1 MSGGIF
7 EAAPDR
13 PADVARTLGV
23 ARVAAGRLAQASLL
37 GAGAIGASIAL
48 MGTSAWLIS
57 RAALHP
63 SEASLTLAIV
73 GVQFFG
79 LSRGFLRYGERL
91 VGHDAALRVLT
102 DLRVRVYDRLEAIAP
117 AGLPLFRRGDLVA
130 RVVDDVDSLQDVV
143 LRVIQPFAVA
153 CVVGAA
159 TVAVMWVLLPGAG
172 AVLLVAL
179 VVSATLV
186 PWLTGRLAKREE
198 SKQASVRGELSAA
211 VVDLIEGAPE
221 LTVMGGTG
229 EQVERIA
236 TADRRLRA
244 TARKGAG
251 TAGIGLGLTTALAG
265 LASWGAL
272 TLGVRAT
279 HGGHL
284 DGALLA
290 VLALVPLAAFELVA
304 PLPAATQALQRSRTA
319 AGRVFAATDAPAP
332 VEEPDDAPLPLPGE
346 VPGPH
351 TLSLRSVWAGYP
363 GTDRPVLRGVDLDLT
378 PGRRVAL
385 VGQSGAGK
393 STLADVLVRFL
404 PVDAGE
410 ATLDGVPLD
419 RLASDDVRRVVGL
432 VEQSPHLFATSLAE
446 NLRVGRRSAS
456 DEELTEALER
466 VGLGDW
472 LAGLPAGLATHVGRA
487 GARLSGGQRQRVA
500 VARALLAGFSI
511 LILDEPAEHLDPQGA
526 DAITADLLALT
537 EGHSTLFITH
547 RLMGLDQVDEIM
559 VLDGGRVVEH
569 GTHADLVTAGGRYAG
584 LWWDEL
590 MNDETALDPRS
601 TTPVTPEGRAAV
613 LDDPNEA
620 DLNEEVDLNEAVL
633 NEGSDTP

>member
-1 MSGGIF
+1 MSATVYEPG
-7 EAAPDR
+7 ADR
-13 PADVARTLGV
+13 PATVGRTLGI
-23 ARVAAGRLAQASLL
+23 ARVARGRLAQASLL

-73 GVQFFG
+73 GVQVFG

-91 VGHDAALRVLT
+91 VGHDAALRVLA
-102 DLRVRVYDRLEAIAP
+102 DLRVRVYGRLEAIAP
-117 AGLPLFRRGDLVA
+117 AGLPLFRRGDLVS

-143 LRVIQPFAVA
+143 LRVIQPFAVG
-153 CVVGAA
+153 CLVGAS
-159 TVAVMWVLLPGAG
+159 TVAVMWLLLPGAG

-179 VVSATLV
+179 VVSATAV
-186 PWLTGRLAKREE
+186 PWLTGRLARREE
-198 SKQASVRGELSAA
+198 SKQATARGELGAA

-229 EQVERIA
+229 EQVARI
-236 TADRRLRA
+236 TEADRRLRG
-244 TARKGAG
+244 TARQGAG
-251 TAGIGLGLTTALAG
+251 TTGIGLGLSTALAG

-272 TLGVRAT
+272 ALGVQAT

-319 AGRVFAATDAPAP
+319 AGRVFAATDAPPP
-332 VEEPDDAPLPLPGE
+332 VGEPDPPLPLSGA

-351 TLSLRSVWAGYP
+351 ALRLRSVWAGYP
-363 GTDRPVLRGVDLDLT
+363 GTDRPVLRGVDLDLV
-378 PGRRVAL
+378 PGSRVAL
-385 VGQSGAGK
+385 VGRSGAGK

-404 PVDAGE
+404 PVDGGQ

-419 RLASDDVRRVVGL
+419 RFSSDDVRRVVGL
-432 VEQSPHLFATSLAE
+432 VEQSPHLFATTLAE
-446 NLRVGRRSAS
+446 NLRVGRRSAGD
-456 DEELTEALER
+456 DELVDVLAR

-472 LAGLPAGLATHVGRA
+472 LAGLPSGLATRVGPA
-487 GARLSGGQRQRVA
+487 GTNLSGGQRQRVA
-500 VARALLAGFSI
+500 VARALLADFSI
-511 LILDEPAEHLDPQGA
+511 LILDEPAEHLDPAAA
-526 DAITADLLALT
+526 DSLTADLLALT

-547 RLMGLDQVDEIM
+547 RLSGLHRVDQII
-559 VLDGGRVVEH
+559 VLEEGRVVER
-569 GTHADLVTAGGRYAG
+569 GTHGELVTAGGRYAG

-590 MNDETALDPRS
+590 ISDRSAPDAPPALGP
-601 TTPVTPEGRAAV
+601 V
-613 LDDPNEA
+613 LD
-620 DLNEEVDLNEAVL
+620 EAVL

>member
-1 MSGGIF
+1 MSGTVF
-7 EAAPDR
+7 EPAADR
-13 PADVARTLGV
+13 PADVGRTLGI
-23 ARVAAGRLAQASLL
+23 ARVAAGRLAQAALL

-102 DLRVRVYDRLEAIAP
+102 DLRVRVYNRLEAIAP

-153 CVVGAA
+153 GLVGAA

-198 SKQASVRGELSAA
+198 SKQASARGDLSAA

-236 TADRRLRA
+236 SADRRLRA
-244 TARKGAG
+244 TARRGAG

-279 HGGHL
+279 HGGQL

-290 VLALVPLAAFELVA
+290 VLALVPLAAFELVS

-319 AGRVFAATDAPAP
+319 AGRVFAATDAPSP
-332 VEEPDDAPLPLPGE
+332 VEEPDAPLPLPGK

-363 GTDRPVLRGVDLDLT
+363 GTDRPVLRGVDLDLA

-404 PVDAGE
+404 PVDAGA
-410 ATLDGVPLD
+410 ATLDEVPLN

-446 NLRVGRRSAS
+446 NLRVGRHSAT
-456 DEELTEALER
+456 DEDLTEVLER
-466 VGLGDW
+466 VGLGAW
-472 LAGLPAGLATHVGRA
+472 IAGLPAGLATHVGPA
-487 GARLSGGQRQRVA
+487 GTRLSGGQRQRVA
-500 VARALLAGFSI
+500 VARALLSGFSI
-511 LILDEPAEHLDPQGA
+511 LILDEPAEHLDPGA
-526 DAITADLLALT
+526 ADDLTGDLLALT

-547 RLMGLDQVDEIM
+547 RLAGLEQVDEII
-559 VLDGGRVVEH
+559 VLDGGRVVER
-569 GTHADLVTAGGRYAG
+569 GSHADLLRAGGRYAG

-590 MNDETALDPRS
+590 MSDQTGLDPRS
-601 TTPVTPEGRAAV
+601 ATCASPEELAAG
-613 LDDPNEA
+613 LDD
-620 DLNEEVDLNEAVL
+620 LHEAVL

>member
-1 MSGGIF
+1 LSVSVY
-7 EAAPDR
+7 EPNADR
-13 PADVARTLGV
+13 PATVGRTLGIAQA
-23 ARVAAGRLAQASLL
+23 ARGRLAQASLL
-37 GAGAIGASIAL
+37 GSGAIGASIAL

-73 GVQFFG
+73 GVQVFG

-91 VGHDAALRVLT
+91 VGHDAALRVLA
-102 DLRVRVYDRLEAIAP
+102 DLRVRVYERLEAIAP
-117 AGLPLFRRGDLVA
+117 AGLPLFRRGDLVS

-153 CVVGAA
+153 CLVGVG
-159 TVAVMWVLLPGAG
+159 TVAVMWMLLPGAG

-179 VVSATLV
+179 LVSATVV
-186 PWLTGRLAKREE
+186 PWLTGRLARRAE
-198 SKQASVRGELSAA
+198 SKQAWARGELGAA

-221 LTVMGGTG
+221 LTVMGGAG

-236 TADRRLRA
+236 RADSRLRD
-244 TARKGAG
+244 TARRGAG
-251 TAGIGLGLTTALAG
+251 TTGIGLGLSTALAG

-272 TLGVRAT
+272 ALGVHAT
-279 HGGHL
+279 SGGHL

-304 PLPAATQALQRSRTA
+304 PLPAATQALQRSRAA
-319 AGRVFAATDAPAP
+319 AGRVFAATDAPVP
-332 VEEPDDAPLPLPGE
+332 VAEPDEPMALRGE
-346 VPGPH
+346 PFGPH
-351 TLSLRSVWAGYP
+351 TLALRSVWAGYP
-363 GTDRPVLRGVDLDLT
+363 GVERPALRGVDLELA

-385 VGQSGAGK
+385 VGRSGAGK

-404 PVDAGE
+404 PIDAGE

-419 RLASDDVRRVVGL
+419 RLPTDEVRRVVGL

-446 NLRVGRRSAS
+446 NLRVGRRTAS
-456 DEELTEALER
+456 DDELVAVLGR

-472 LAGLPAGLATHVGRA
+472 LAGLPAGLGTAVGPA
-487 GARLSGGQRQRVA
+487 GTRLSGGQRQRVA

-511 LILDEPAEHLDPQGA
+511 LVLDEPAEHLDPAAA
-526 DAITADLLALT
+526 DALTADLLALT
-537 EGHSTLFITH
+537 EGRSTLFITH
-547 RLMGLDQVDEIM
+547 RLAGLDQVDEIV
-559 VLDGGRVVEH
+559 VLDDGRVVER
-569 GTHADLVTAGGRYAG
+569 GTHSALVCAGGRYAG

-590 MNDETALDPRS
+590 MNDRRALEPSQTTA
-601 TTPVTPEGRAAV
+601 VAA
-613 LDDPNEA
+613 
-620 DLNEEVDLNEAVL
+620 EERPPAANEAVL